1 MGRDAEV
8 DSEEEL
14 TGSLKP
20 FTKKTAASK
29 AAENAGKPKPKP
41 KAKGTARTSVAGKV
55 CAAENCS
62 QHCSNGKPA
71 CSLHIPA
78 WDNMRYQALK
88 KNDKEG
94 DKEAWELWTEINKPE
109 NRMQLTE
116 EMTKHMKDVPM
127 DSRYRRW
134 PMLDTAQWK
143 KSFGKRTGQIT
154 DLQRK
159 PFTKAAFLRWAIDKQ
174 GLTESQATAWWMQ
187 CHEDPSIL
195 RDNTGYEGAEV
206 LYICKGK
213 VLTNRSELYIDGA
226 CETGSKMIKNPKDKD
241 ITALKNF
248 AHESVESHGSE
259 FFRSAGLTMP
269 SAGADDDTKPKSI
282 EWDTAKL
289 ATEVPKLHT
298 TFEKVIFSLCQEST
312 KVLRKSETIMQQI
325 KDYGIELTVEDRAL
339 TNMCQNL
346 LLRNHL
352 LLRWEGSHPCASL
365 KLIFHSAKVELD
377 TESPSKKARLTE
389 ATLASAADTC
399 AGIAT
404 KLEATSPSQSQGNAQ
419 AEMQDDGSGEDEVKR
434 MQKMIGIAQTEMQS
448 CMDEDERNETTDGK
462 VRKKKDAANS
472 KWRDL
477 MRVWE
482 TVNPLLSIRQVVE
495 KYPRQKPFK
504 EDVNEFMTMKE
515 MEAMIAEMFT
525 TIDSVASYD
534 AINAKFTSSK
544 AIQQQMTKHLGIQC
558 TDIKSY
564 IQNINRRVVRAEEAT
579 RKKAQ
584 AECATRATDVAEE
597 AAEKARKTIEE
608 DGSLAQALAEAVGIF
623 SFVRQDI
630 YSDLLPRVASVSQVG
645 CIGSDA
651 FPLSKPF
658 MIGRE
663 NEAMAQQLGNAALLK
678 VLKWW
683 GSNHTT
689 TKDFKAENRAQFPLK
704 EKKGLEQANAI
715 LGSMNINCVDISNV
729 SSSFIHAGWMTAYS
743 QKMRFVGMNSNFSAQ
758 VRWLSAGS
766 LSVLMFEI
774 KSLEA
779 IVIENSVGTS
789 SPIGQGDMSMQM
801 LIAAVQACESF
812 ETLSAWMGRGLKI
825 FLAEQS
831 VGDVLY
837 MPMGY
842 LVLEITPTEDD
853 DVDKE
858 ILTYGGRKN
867 FFPLHQS
874 CSDALV
880 STIDLLRN
888 DKVDVSRLEE
898 VHEIIKER
906 VLQSEEADAGERG

>member
-1 MGRDAEV
+1 M
-8 DSEEEL
+8 
-14 TGSLKP
+14 
-20 FTKKTAASK
+20 
-29 AAENAGKPKPKP
+29 
-41 KAKGTARTSVAGKV
+41 
-55 CAAENCS
+55 
-62 QHCSNGKPA
+62 
-71 CSLHIPA
+71 
-78 WDNMRYQALK
+78 
-88 KNDKEG
+88 
-94 DKEAWELWTEINKPE
+94 
-109 NRMQLTE
+109 
-116 EMTKHMKDVPM
+116 
-127 DSRYRRW
+127 
-134 PMLDTAQWK
+134 
-143 KSFGKRTGQIT
+143 
-154 DLQRK
+154 
-159 PFTKAAFLRWAIDKQ
+159 
-174 GLTESQATAWWMQ
+174 
-187 CHEDPSIL
+187 
-195 RDNTGYEGAEV
+195 
-206 LYICKGK
+206 
-213 VLTNRSELYIDGA
+213 
-226 CETGSKMIKNPKDKD
+226 
-241 ITALKNF
+241 
-248 AHESVESHGSE
+248 
-259 FFRSAGLTMP
+259 
-269 SAGADDDTKPKSI
+269 
-282 EWDTAKL
+282 
-289 ATEVPKLHT
+289 
-298 TFEKVIFSLCQEST
+298 
-312 KVLRKSETIMQQI
+312 
-325 KDYGIELTVEDRAL
+325 
-339 TNMCQNL
+339 
-346 LLRNHL
+346 
-352 LLRWEGSHPCASL
+352 
-365 KLIFHSAKVELD
+365 
-377 TESPSKKARLTE
+377 
-389 ATLASAADTC
+389 
-399 AGIAT
+399 
-404 KLEATSPSQSQGNAQ
+404 
-419 AEMQDDGSGEDEVKR
+419 
-434 MQKMIGIAQTEMQS
+434 
-448 CMDEDERNETTDGK
+448 
-462 VRKKKDAANS
+462 
-472 KWRDL
+472 
-477 MRVWE
+477 
-482 TVNPLLSIRQVVE
+482 VE

-544 AIQQQMTKHLGIQC
+544 AIQQQMTKNLGIQC

-564 IQNINRRVVRAEEAT
+564 IQNINRRAVRAEEAT

-663 NEAMAQQLGNAALLK
+663 NEAMAQQLGNPALLK

-689 TKDFKAENRAQFPLK
+689 TKGFIAENRAQFPLK

-774 KSLEA
+774 KSLET
-779 IVIENSVGTS
+779 IVIQNSVGTS